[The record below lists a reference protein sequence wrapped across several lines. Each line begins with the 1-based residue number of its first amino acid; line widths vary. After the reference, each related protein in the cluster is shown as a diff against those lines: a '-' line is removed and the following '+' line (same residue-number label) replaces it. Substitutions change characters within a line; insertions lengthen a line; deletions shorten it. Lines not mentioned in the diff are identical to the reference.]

1 MSENSDQVAVRLPRR
16 LRRPPARLV
25 YLAIDYALCAA
36 WVTFLL
42 IVAITVGEW
51 RLTGSVLAAVWMT
64 FAVWTS
70 RDFARTLATW
80 RRGEPCL
87 PVSRV
92 EWVVLTWQLLGAVVI
107 ALGSVA

>member
-1 MSENSDQVAVRLPRR
+1 MSENSDQAAVRLPRP

-42 IVAITVGEW
+42 VVAITVGEW
-51 RLTGSVLAAVWMT
+51 RLTGSVLAVVWMT

-80 RRGEPCL
+80 RR
-87 PVSRV
+87 
-92 EWVVLTWQLLGAVVI
+92 
-107 ALGSVA
+107 